1 MLGLKNI
8 KKAYF
13 LGIGGIGMSALARH
27 FNSEGVQV
35 FGYDKTITELTL
47 QLEKEGMTICY
58 EDSVAAIP
66 QGIELVVYTPAIPKE
81 HQQFNYFLQNNF
93 TVKKRSEILQELT
106 QDKFTIAIAGSHG
119 KTSVTTMIT
128 HVLKHTGYDCTAF
141 LGGISL
147 NYESNYVRG
156 KNNVVVVEADEFD
169 RSFLRLNPDI
179 EIVTAV
185 DTDHLDIYG
194 SWEKIEEAFIEFTQK
209 LKPKG
214 IFIGQSKISIL
225 PKVKAEKMFTY
236 NFSDVSS
243 DYFVTNAALTNG
255 AYTFDIAGNDGT
267 AGMTLQMGGRHNVE
281 NALAAYTLAR
291 QLGIDKQKIKEA
303 LGAFK
308 GVKRRFEHV
317 LRRNDFVFIDDY
329 AHHPEEINA
338 LIGAVRSMYPGKK
351 ITVVFQPHL
360 FSRTKD
366 LHKEFAASL
375 DKADEVIVLD
385 IYPAR
390 EKPMQGVTSTLI
402 TQEMKNLNKRVL
414 SKNELLSFFE
424 NKKPEALL
432 TVGAGDIDTLVQPLK
447 KLFERYGK

>member
-1 MLGLKNI
+1 MLDFSKI
-8 KKAYF
+8 KKTYF

-35 FGYDKTITELTL
+35 YGYDKTATELTL
-47 QLEKEGMTICY
+47 QLEKEGMKITY
-58 EDSVAAIP
+58 EDTVATIP
-66 QGIELVVYTPAIPKE
+66 QGIDLVVYTPAIPKE
-81 HQQFNYFLQNNF
+81 HKQFNYFLQNNF
-93 TVKKRSEILQELT
+93 TVKKRSEILQEIT

-119 KTSVTTMIT
+119 KTSVTTMIS

-147 NYESNYVRG
+147 NYQSNYLRG

-209 LKPKG
+209 IKPKG

-225 PKVKAEKMFTY
+225 PKVKAEQIFTY
-236 NFSDVSS
+236 NFSDSS
-243 DYFVTNAALTNG
+243 ANYFVTNAALKEGT
-255 AYTFDIAGNDGT
+255 YSFDIAGDDGI
-267 AGMTLQMGGRHNVE
+267 AGMTLHMGGRHNVE
-281 NALAAYTLAR
+281 NALAAYTVAR

-303 LGAFK
+303 LAAFK
-308 GVKRRFEHV
+308 GVRRRFEYV
-317 LRRNDFVFIDDY
+317 VMRNDFVFIDDY

-351 ITVVFQPHL
+351 ITAVFQPHL

-366 LHKEFAASL
+366 LHKEFAAAL
-375 DKADEVIVLD
+375 EKADEVIVLD

-390 EKPMQGVTSTLI
+390 EKPMPGVTSAMI
-402 TQEMKNLNKRVL
+402 TKEMKNLNKQVMN
-414 SKNELLSFFE
+414 KNELLPFLQ
-424 NKKPEALL
+424 NKKPEVLL
-432 TVGAGDIDTLVQPLK
+432 TVGAGDIDALVQPIK
-447 KLFERYGK
+447 KLFERDGK